1 MQTDDQVVAAELEK
15 VVNKLETLY
24 DMDDEF
30 YSSVEKAPVE
40 VKSNRDMRIPL
51 KLRPGGYF
59 GYFDSAN
66 GDLGVGDS
74 TQYEKGVIST
84 SNLKI
89 AIQWDLKSQWGTD
102 DRRKAVINNVKENLA
117 DAMSEFR
124 RQSDAQCMTD
134 GTGVIATIT
143 SVATSGGNDTYTCT
157 TDGYRVKLVRPGQRV
172 SVYNSARTTNRTASP
187 VKITSVDIANNKFT
201 IVGSVAGATGTDVI
215 LPEGLT
221 GSTPVGLYGIQ
232 YHQSDSSSG
241 SWLGLTRSST
251 PEVISS
257 SVDANSAALAL
268 PFARLAVNKIA
279 DRIGLK
285 HGFKPVAWMHLAQV
299 QAYEELGQLVSI
311 IQKTANGNEN
321 LNMYFGGNM
330 QLAGAQ
336 IRPSMLWDKKRI
348 DFLIM
353 ELYGRAELAPV
364 GFHQLNGQK
373 IFEMRGPSGG
383 VAASFVSY
391 ILASWNLF
399 TRNPAA
405 GSYIKGLAIPSG
417 Y

>member
-1 MQTDDQVVAAELEK
+1 VQTDDQVVAAELEK
-15 VVNKLETLY
+15 VVSKLETLY
-24 DMDDEF
+24 DIDDEF

-59 GYFDSAN
+59 GYFDPAN
-66 GDLGVGDS
+66 GDLGTGSS
-74 TQYEKGVIST
+74 TSYDKGVIST
-84 SNLKI
+84 SHMKI

-102 DRRKAVINNVKENLA
+102 DKRKALINNVKENLA
-117 DAMSEFR
+117 DAMAEFR

-143 SVATSGGNDTYTCT
+143 SVATTSGNDTYTCT
-157 TDGYRVKLVRPGQRV
+157 TDGYRVKLLRPGQRV
-172 SVYNSARTTNRTASP
+172 SVYNAARTTNRTP
-187 VKITSVDIANNKFT
+187 TPLVITSVNISANT
-201 IVGSVAGATGTDVI
+201 VTMTGAATGAIATDVI

-221 GSTPVGLYGIQ
+221 GSTPVGMYGVP
-232 YHQSDSSSG
+232 YHQSDSTSG

-251 PEVISS
+251 PEVVAS
-257 SVDANSAALAL
+257 SVDANSASLSL

-279 DRIGLK
+279 DRIGIK
-285 HGFKPVAWMHLAQV
+285 NGFKPVAWMHLAQV

-311 IQKTANGNEN
+311 IQKSSSGKEN
-321 LNMYFGGNM
+321 LDLYFGGNM
-330 QLAGAQ
+330 QLAGAS
-336 IRPSMLWDKKRI
+336 IKPSMLWDKKRI

-353 ELYGRAELAPV
+353 ELYGRAELAPIQ
-364 GFHQLNGQK
+364 FHQLNGQK

-383 VAASFVSY
+383 VATSFVSY

-405 GSYIKGLAIPSG
+405 GSYIKALAIPSG

>member
-15 VVNKLETLY
+15 VVSKLETLY
-24 DMDDEF
+24 DLDDEF
-30 YSSVEKAPVE
+30 YSSVEKVPVE

-59 GYFDSAN
+59 GYFDPVN
-66 GDLGVGDS
+66 GDLGTGDS

-84 SNLKI
+84 SSMKI

-102 DRRKAVINNVKENLA
+102 DKRKALIDNVKENLA

-134 GTGVIATIT
+134 GTGVIATVT
-143 SVATSGGNDTYTCT
+143 SVATSSGVDTVTCT
-157 TDGYRVKLVRPGQRV
+157 TDGYRVKLLRPGQRV
-172 SVYNSARTTNRTASP
+172 SVYDTARTTNRTLSGP
-187 VKITSVDIANNKFT
+187 VKIATVDIANNKFT
-201 IVGSVAGATGTDVI
+201 IPSVSGITGTDVI

-221 GSTPVGLYGIQ
+221 GSTPVGLYGVP
-232 YHQSDSSSG
+232 YHQSDSTSG
-241 SWLGLTRSST
+241 SWLGLTRSTT
-251 PEVISS
+251 PEVVSS
-257 SVDANSAALAL
+257 SVDANSASLSL

-279 DRIGLK
+279 DRIGMK
-285 HGFKPVAWMHLAQV
+285 HGFKPKAWMHLAQV

-336 IRPSMLWDKKRI
+336 IQPSMLWDKKRI

-364 GFHQLNGQK
+364 QFHQLNGKK

-383 VAASFVSY
+383 VATSFVSY

-405 GSYIKGLAIPSG
+405 GSYIKALAIPSG